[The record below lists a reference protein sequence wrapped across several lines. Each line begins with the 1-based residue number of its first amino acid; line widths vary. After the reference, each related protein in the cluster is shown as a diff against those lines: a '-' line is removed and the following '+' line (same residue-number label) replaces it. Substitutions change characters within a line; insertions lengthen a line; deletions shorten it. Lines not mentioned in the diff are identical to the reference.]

1 MQCTCATSSAAD
13 TTSTTTNMCATS
25 ARPLHITTT
34 SDAAT
39 RADRTHA
46 TRTREFPKRNTQTHQ
61 RTTNPVPHRMCYAN
75 TKCMQTQHPRCLVS
89 SRASGQAPRGCW
101 CVILQ
106 VGVTTSPHHGWSG
119 LRCQQEPSS
128 QPSLEGPSK
137 GRKVS
142 SRVSHVRFRVPD
154 CYTAERS
161 LKSAER
167 SGYRD

>member
-1 MQCTCATSSAAD
+1 M
-13 TTSTTTNMCATS
+13 
-25 ARPLHITTT
+25 HITTS
-34 SDAAT
+34 SDAATHGDPPT

-46 TRTREFPKRNTQTHQ
+46 TRTRDFRFERAPHKRT
-61 RTTNPVPHRMCYAN
+61 RTTNPVPHIKCYA

-89 SRASGQAPRGCW
+89 SRESGQAPRGCW

-161 LKSAER
+161 LLPTHVR
-167 SGYRD
+167 